1 LDGETGQLVWF
12 QHYAST
18 AGLDE
23 AAHAI
28 ACDQNDDVIFTG
40 RGNIEGRGSE
50 MLTIKLD
57 RDDGH
62 VLWTDY
68 RGGTAGVGDSAWDLV
83 VGPDGHPVVAGM
95 VVNTG
100 DEAYAV
106 TRKLDSADGS
116 LIWENLV
123 PGAINDIAIR
133 GSWLVGQDNDDVV
146 RCERAFGATGY
157 DFLLERYAS
166 SNGDEVWAVRYDGPT
181 SGGDDARAMTRDA
194 DGNLVIVGV
203 QDTFWNYNYMVLK
216 FDCSNGEVLW
226 QAPGYDGP
234 PGWYDEATCV
244 TIAGSGEIV
253 VSGLS
258 DGSGTGW
265 DIATLAYDPASGAV
279 NWTHRLNGAS
289 NQTDAARDVAVA
301 ADGMVYVTGYSYGET
316 TGKDM
321 FACRLTPE
329 TSSAVGELVPL
340 SARLIRAWP
349 NPFNPRV
356 NLMYAVTEAG
366 AVHLAVHDLR
376 GRRVK
381 TISAGILPAG
391 DHTASWDGRDSKGRS
406 VAAGVYFVILETAGR
421 VASQKIVLVP

>member
-1 LDGETGQLVWF
+1 MVWS

-23 AAHAI
+23 AAHAV
-28 ACDQNDDVIFTG
+28 AFDQNDNVFITG
-40 RGNIEGRGSE
+40 RGNVASQGSQ
-50 MLTIKLD
+50 MLTIKLAG
-57 RDDGH
+57 DDGD

-68 RGGTAGVGDSAWDLV
+68 RGGTASVADSAWDV
-83 VGPDGHPVVAGM
+83 AVGPDGHPVVAGM

-106 TRKLDSADGS
+106 TRKLDSSDGS
-116 LIWENLV
+116 VIWENLIT
-123 PGAINDIAIR
+123 GAINDIATR
-133 GSWLVGQDNDDVV
+133 GSWLVGQDNGDVV

-157 DFLLERYAS
+157 DILLARYAGN
-166 SNGDEVWAVRYDGPT
+166 NGDEIWAVRYDGPT

-194 DGNLVIVGV
+194 AGNLIIVGV

-216 FDCSNGEVLW
+216 FDGSDGGVLW

-244 TIAGSGEIV
+244 TVAGSGEIV

-279 NWTHRLNGAS
+279 NWTHRIDGTS
-289 NQTDAARDVAVA
+289 SQTDQARDVAVA
-301 ADGMVYVTGYSYGET
+301 ADGMVYVTGYSYGAT
-316 TGKDM
+316 TGKDLLV
-321 FACRLTPE
+321 CRLTPA
-329 TSSAVGELVPL
+329 TGSAVGELVPL

-349 NPFNPRV
+349 NPFNPKV
-356 NLMYAVTEAG
+356 NLAFAVPEAG
-366 AVHLAVHDLR
+366 AVRLAVHDLR

-381 TISAGILPAG
+381 LISDDIRPAG
-391 DHTASWDGRDSKGRS
+391 DHTASWNGRDDQGRS
-406 VAAGVYFVILETAGR
+406 VAAGVYFVIMETVGGT
-421 VASQKIVLVP
+421 ASQKIVLVP